1 MVVIIVFQF
10 GLTKPM
16 KCNNDYASRN
26 YLATVCLIFVAY
38 SASFFTEL
46 AMMVVGLR
54 VYGTWVIADVHLRR
68 PDVACWFKFKRDTG
82 VHYLVYFMWAH
93 QAYNWARVL
102 IIYNIFP
109 TFDSIKSWRRRLIAV
124 AVFTRSHH
132 AVNSVEKRMGTWN
145 MRQIT
150 EMYAGIIRGVDLAPT
165 DEIDALLLLKGLQQM
180 RRLTHVAD
188 TFKNALGIP
197 AGIGLL
203 FGICFFDIY
212 PFSLS
217 FSKCSRAE
225 DRLPADL
232 QGIPQLTRI
241 FNEVQKPPKESSS
254 DASKETVG
262 QQSPEYLEEGRAADS
277 DTRLHAT
284 LDSFHCLTP
293 TGYASAIAPELD
305 PAEAAELYTGHHESV
320 SGKELH
326 EASNFLRFAI
336 AAYHTQAY
344 TWQVGRKQ
352 EEPPGA
358 LPYIVALDRRSRSV
372 VVAVRGTWSMADCV
386 TDIIALPK
394 SADQWLPPSLQ
405 QKQKDG
411 ELDGVY
417 AHSGVLSAAS
427 LIWKDMEEHGI
438 LPVLLSRNEKVDRPS
453 GEDVERLGEDGQAQ
467 GKYAAH
473 IARLGLQRDEWS
485 LVLVGHSLGAGVA
498 ALLALKMLNM
508 YPDVRC
514 WAYSPPGGLVCP
526 NLSAILG
533 DFCCGI
539 AVGKDAVPR
548 LSLKNLDRLLDDMI
562 VALARSN
569 MHTLRLLGVAVAGK
583 KQRRRWL
590 KNFFRP
596 PDKVPEE
603 ALQFLSEFRKQSA
616 QVDKHSLMEMLPPGR
631 MVFLR
636 RLKRLEKSK
645 RRSEDREV
653 TWDAVYIS
661 PEEILREGLL
671 VSGKMLA
678 DHQLTHLNEALK
690 SAEGVDPDGYTR
702 EIQAANLPA
711 QKSCVKWMA
720 GARGPKGGQ
729 RPRHT
734 GLLDRVL
741 VQRVENYA
749 QTGEL
754 GDIEA
759 VSDHLRATHKEYQR
773 RQRSVFIKQV
783 ERALGVARQ
792 RNDTLDNE
800 AQLQELEHRHFHRR
814 QHSRDPDEPSPS
826 TSTSYGSGDSDSSSG
841 ADMDVKDGADLD
853 RDIEQSSLAALS
865 GSRSRMNAAL
875 TSIYASGQPPGGASP
890 TASHTSMQP
899 GRPQPETQQQAQ
911 SASTVPVAVLA
922 SGPEQ
927 KTTSSPNVLPGVS
940 GAQSGRQ
947 VAIAQPPVL
956 SPLPGRA
963 PEGGA
968 AASKEPADQ
977 GKKRRR
983 GGKEGDSTQTG
994 NAWAAAKRKRMASAS
1009 SSAISQPRPVRYTDL
1024 GGIEAVLS
1032 DIKELVEY
1040 PLQHPEVYAWLGVE
1054 PPRGV
1059 LLHGPPGCGKTALAN
1074 AIANECGVPFLR
1086 ISAPEIV
1093 AGVSGE
1099 SEAKV
1104 RQLFQEATA
1113 LAPCII
1119 FIDEIDAIAAKRETA
1134 QREMERR
1141 IVAQMLTCM
1150 DDLSEP
1156 PLMEGADSTGG
1167 TERGDPTRLPKHVVV
1182 IGATNRPDSLD
1193 AALRRAGRFDREIAL
1208 GIPSQEARAKILQVL
1223 ARRLRL
1229 EGDFDFA
1236 QVAARTPGFVG
1247 ADLTALVK
1255 EAAAIAVT
1263 RIFSELQAVEEAAA
1277 QPMALL
1283 QPREA
1288 LTVPK
1293 ELAQEARA
1301 AVASSGAQPLS
1312 MQQLAGLA
1320 IRAADFDA
1328 AVKKVQPSVR
1338 REGFATTPD
1347 VTWNDVGSLAEVREE
1362 LAFSITEP
1370 IKHPERF
1377 TALGLAAPTGVLL
1390 YGPPGC
1396 GKTLVA
1402 KAVANESGANF
1413 MSIKGPELLNKYVGE
1428 SERAVRQLFAR
1439 ARAASP
1445 CVLFFDELDAL
1456 APRRGSD
1463 VSQSSERVVNQLLT
1477 EMDGIDGR
1485 TGVYLVA
1492 ATNRPDIID
1501 SALLRPGRL
1510 DKLLYVPLPPPDGR
1524 VAILQALTRATPLA
1538 TDVNLSSIGLSPRI
1552 NGYSGADLAA
1562 LVREAAVTSLKEAM
1576 QEEVRV
1582 GAAPGSTPQVHM
1594 RHFQAAMSRI
1604 QPSVSWKDQRV
1615 YDALRQE
1622 LRRSRLALQPAA
1634 GEHQEVPSNIDGSD
1648 PAAIDAS

>member
-1 MVVIIVFQF
+1 MI
-10 GLTKPM
+10 
-16 KCNNDYASRN
+16 C
-26 YLATVCLIFVAY
+26 
-38 SASFFTEL
+38 
-46 AMMVVGLR
+46 
-54 VYGTWVIADVHLRR
+54 
-68 PDVACWFKFKRDTG
+68 
-82 VHYLVYFMWAH
+82 
-93 QAYNWARVL
+93 
-102 IIYNIFP
+102 
-109 TFDSIKSWRRRLIAV
+109 
-124 AVFTRSHH
+124 
-132 AVNSVEKRMGTWN
+132 
-145 MRQIT
+145 
-150 EMYAGIIRGVDLAPT
+150 
-165 DEIDALLLLKGLQQM
+165 AL
-180 RRLTHVAD
+180 
-188 TFKNALGIP
+188 N
-197 AGIGLL
+197 
-203 FGICFFDIY
+203 
-212 PFSLS
+212 
-217 FSKCSRAE
+217 
-225 DRLPADL
+225 
-232 QGIPQLTRI
+232 
-241 FNEVQKPPKESSS
+241 
-254 DASKETVG
+254 
-262 QQSPEYLEEGRAADS
+262 
-277 DTRLHAT
+277 
-284 LDSFHCLTP
+284 
-293 TGYASAIAPELD
+293 
-305 PAEAAELYTGHHESV
+305 
-320 SGKELH
+320 
-326 EASNFLRFAI
+326 
-336 AAYHTQAY
+336 
-344 TWQVGRKQ
+344 
-352 EEPPGA
+352 
-358 LPYIVALDRRSRSV
+358 
-372 VVAVRGTWSMADCV
+372 
-386 TDIIALPK
+386 
-394 SADQWLPPSLQ
+394 
-405 QKQKDG
+405 
-411 ELDGVY
+411 
-417 AHSGVLSAAS
+417 
-427 LIWKDMEEHGI
+427 
-438 LPVLLSRNEKVDRPS
+438 
-453 GEDVERLGEDGQAQ
+453 
-467 GKYAAH
+467 
-473 IARLGLQRDEWS
+473 
-485 LVLVGHSLGAGVA
+485 
-498 ALLALKMLNM
+498 
-508 YPDVRC
+508 
-514 WAYSPPGGLVCP
+514 
-526 NLSAILG
+526 
-533 DFCCGI
+533 
-539 AVGKDAVPR
+539 
-548 LSLKNLDRLLDDMI
+548 
-562 VALARSN
+562 
-569 MHTLRLLGVAVAGK
+569 
-583 KQRRRWL
+583 
-590 KNFFRP
+590 
-596 PDKVPEE
+596 
-603 ALQFLSEFRKQSA
+603 
-616 QVDKHSLMEMLPPGR
+616 
-631 MVFLR
+631 
-636 RLKRLEKSK
+636 
-645 RRSEDREV
+645 
-653 TWDAVYIS
+653 
-661 PEEILREGLL
+661 
-671 VSGKMLA
+671 
-678 DHQLTHLNEALK
+678 
-690 SAEGVDPDGYTR
+690 
-702 EIQAANLPA
+702 
-711 QKSCVKWMA
+711 

-729 RPRHT
+729 RARHT

-754 GDIEA
+754 ADIEA
-759 VSDHLRATHKEYQR
+759 VSDHLRAAHKEYQR

-792 RNDTLDNE
+792 RNDTLDSE
-800 AQLQELEHRHFHRR
+800 AQLQEIEQRHLHRR

-853 RDIEQSSLAALS
+853 QDIEQASLAALS

-890 TASHTSMQP
+890 TTSHTSMQP
-899 GRPQPETQQQAQ
+899 GRPQPVAQQQAQ
-911 SASTVPVAVLA
+911 SASGKAA
-922 SGPEQ
+922 
-927 KTTSSPNVLPGVS
+927 
-940 GAQSGRQ
+940 
-947 VAIAQPPVL
+947 
-956 SPLPGRA
+956 
-963 PEGGA
+963 EGGA
-968 AASKEPADQ
+968 AASKEAADH

-983 GGKEGDSTQTG
+983 GGKEGDNIQTG
-994 NAWAAAKRKRMASAS
+994 NAWAAAKRKRMTSTS
-1009 SSAISQPRPVRYTDL
+1009 SSAVSQPRPVRYTDL

-1104 RQLFQEATA
+1104 RQLFQEAAA

-1150 DDLSEP
+1150 DDLSEQ
-1156 PLMEGADSTGG
+1156 PLMAGADSAGETEGG
-1167 TERGDPTRLPKHVVV
+1167 PLALLPKHVVV

-1263 RIFSELQAVEEAAA
+1263 RIFSELQAREEAAV
-1277 QPMALL
+1277 QSTALL
-1283 QPREA
+1283 GPKEA
-1288 LTVPK
+1288 LRPPMTLSVSV
-1293 ELAQEARA
+1293 EDA
-1301 AVASSGAQPLS
+1301 APALASSGAQPLS
-1312 MQQLAGLA
+1312 LQQLAGLA

-1377 TALGLAAPTGVLL
+1377 AALGLAAPTGVLL

-1402 KAVANESGANF
+1402 KAVAKESGANF

-1477 EMDGIDGR
+1477 EMDGIEGR

-1524 VAILQALTRATPLA
+1524 VAILQALTRATPMA
-1538 TDVNLSSIGLSPRI
+1538 PDVNLSSIGLSPRI

-1562 LVREAAVTSLKEAM
+1562 LVREAAVTSLKEAL

-1582 GAAPGSTPQVHM
+1582 GAALGSTPQVHM

-1604 QPSVSWKDQRV
+1604 QPSVSGKDQRV

-1634 GEHQEVPSNIDGSD
+1634 GEQQEVPSNIDGKD
-1648 PAAIDAS
+1648 PAATDAS